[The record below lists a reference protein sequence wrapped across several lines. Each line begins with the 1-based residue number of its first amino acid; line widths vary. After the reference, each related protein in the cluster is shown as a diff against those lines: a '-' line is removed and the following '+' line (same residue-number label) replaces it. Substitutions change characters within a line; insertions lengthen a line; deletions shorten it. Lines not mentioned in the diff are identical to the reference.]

1 MQLAFNERL
10 QKIKK
15 TKRIL
20 QKTIESIDSSN
31 DSWNILKIFG
41 QITFRHMTSLH
52 PWPYCKEKRK
62 EKQRK
67 KKRKTKKR
75 KGLVNSVLEKLKS
88 YFYHGL
94 LSFCVTAMASV
105 HSVREIY
112 WLLLLKITV
121 ISCKTYFSAIYE
133 SKLKYCVRYCNFS

>member
-20 QKTIESIDSSN
+20 QKTIESIGSSN
-31 DSWNILKIFG
+31 DSWNILKILG
-41 QITFRHMTSLH
+41 QTTFRHMTSLH
-52 PWPYCKEKRK
+52 SWPYCKEKRK